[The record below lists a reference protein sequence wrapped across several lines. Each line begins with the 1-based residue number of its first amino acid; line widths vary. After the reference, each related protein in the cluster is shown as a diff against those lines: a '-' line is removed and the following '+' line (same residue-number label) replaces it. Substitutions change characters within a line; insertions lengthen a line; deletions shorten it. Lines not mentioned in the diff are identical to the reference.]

1 MAEGTLASQEP
12 APKSRQS
19 GNVELVMAVVLGVL
33 ALLCFAWQVRTVGT
47 HTTATETFLF
57 NSLQF
62 ILTTGFA
69 WFSTRAAS
77 RLEFEQSLKKFAIS
91 AYRRIADIER
101 MVDRLHSEVREM
113 ISDAPK
119 SEITNLRIVEAIVS
133 DTGQLVRSSISD
145 WADVIGEELLAI
157 ERIKRLEHEKELL
170 QKDNVEASSKIG
182 SELSA
187 ALQNIENAIAKIQ
200 STLPPRLQLATE
212 IQDQTDESVERKA
225 RSLAR
230 KHRRQEGLR
239 ITAGTS
245 TGDLY
250 PHERAA
256 KDLAPGE
263 VLLTV
268 KSPGGGIDIADKL
281 GHRIGRLLN
290 ETGGTYTGFE
300 KALARCYGEGPLSVE
315 FVGIEMQKT
324 SDKGDTI
331 TWMTVKVL
339 AEPLLR
345 PRPISQQTGE
355 NDPGK
360 TS

>member
-1 MAEGTLASQEP
+1 
-12 APKSRQS
+12 
-19 GNVELVMAVVLGVL
+19 MAVVLGAL
-33 ALLCFAWQVRTVGT
+33 ALLCFTWQVRTVGA
-47 HTTATETFLF
+47 HSTATETFLF

-62 ILTTGFA
+62 FLTTGFA

-113 ISDAPK
+113 ILDAPK
-119 SEITNLRIVEAIVS
+119 SEITNLRIVDSIVS
-133 DTGQLVRSSISD
+133 DTSQLVRSSISD

-170 QKDNVEASSKIG
+170 QKDNIEASPKIS
-182 SELSA
+182 SELGTS
-187 ALQNIENAIAKIQ
+187 LQNIENAIAKIQ
-200 STLPPRLQLATE
+200 STLPPRLQLVAE
-212 IQDQTDESVERKA
+212 IQDQTSESVERDA

-239 ITAGTS
+239 LTAGTS

-250 PHERAA
+250 PHDRAV
-256 KDLAPGE
+256 KDLVPGE
-263 VLLTV
+263 VLSTV
-268 KSPGGGIDIADKL
+268 KSPSGGIDIADKL
-281 GHRIGRLLN
+281 GHRMGRLLN
-290 ETGGTYTGFE
+290 ETGGSYTRFE
-300 KALARCYGEGPLSVE
+300 KALGRCYGDGPLPVE

-324 SDKGDTI
+324 SDNGDTV

-345 PRPISQQTGE
+345 PRPLSRQTGE
-355 NDPGK
+355 NGPGK
-360 TS
+360 TG